1 MSDKLLSIIVPSYNM
16 EAYLRHCLNSVLLED
31 KLDLFEVIVINDG
44 SNDKTSE
51 IAHEF
56 AARYP
61 QAYRVIDKSNGHYG
75 SCINAGLRIASGEF
89 VKILEADDWYDTKV
103 FAEFIALLENVRG
116 KVDVVYSNMACVSAD
131 DKPLKYDTFDYPE
144 GRVFDFAEITN
155 CTPCRANTAICYR
168 THLLREIGYHQPEGL
183 PYTDNLWT
191 TVPFSKVRK
200 CAFLPKVLYR
210 YWVGRPGQSMS
221 PDIWKRN
228 VSSMV
233 RVLGFMLDEYEKLPK
248 DIAEVNRD
256 FFIGAIESIA
266 VIVYQALFHHTPV
279 SYTLAVFK
287 SLDDRLKT
295 VVPNVY
301 KRLNDLEILS
311 SIKGVAYVTV
321 SRHSKFMLL
330 MMLALVRC
338 VCFVGAFRKKRQ

>member
-1 MSDKLLSIIVPSYNM
+1 MAKKLLSLIVPSFNM
-16 EAYLRHCLNSVLLED
+16 EEYLRHCLGSVLLPD
-31 KLDLFEVIVINDG
+31 RLDSFEVIIVNDG
-44 SNDKTSE
+44 SKDRTSE
-51 IAHEF
+51 IAHEY
-56 AARYP
+56 AVTYP
-61 QAYRVIDKSNGHYG
+61 NTYKVVDKRNGHYG
-75 SCINAGLRIASGEF
+75 SCINAGLKVATGEF
-89 VKILEADDWYDTKV
+89 VKILEADDWYDTEV
-103 FAEFIALLENVRG
+103 FKEFLDLLEAVSG
-116 KVDVVYSNMACVSAD
+116 KVDVVYSNMACVSEND
-131 DKPLKYDTFDYPE
+131 EPLKYDTFDYPV
-144 GRVFDFAEITN
+144 GRIFDFSEIKD

-168 THLLREIGYHQPEGL
+168 TQLLRDIDYHQPEGM

-191 TVPFSKVRK
+191 TVPFSKVK
-200 CAFLPKVLYR
+200 TCAFLPKVLYR

-221 PDIWKRN
+221 PAIWKRN

-248 DIAEVNRD
+248 DIAEVNRC
-256 FFIGAIESIA
+256 FIIGAVESIA

-287 SLDDRLKT
+287 SLDGRLKT